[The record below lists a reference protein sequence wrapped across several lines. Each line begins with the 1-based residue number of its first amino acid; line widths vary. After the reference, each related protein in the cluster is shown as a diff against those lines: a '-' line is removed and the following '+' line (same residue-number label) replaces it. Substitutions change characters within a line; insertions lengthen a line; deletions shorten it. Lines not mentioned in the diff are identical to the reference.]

1 MYKISVFSVGKTKES
16 WLVEALSEYEGRLR
30 SQVEIEWILVK
41 KEEQLES
48 LLEKT
53 PFIALAID
61 AKQFSSE
68 EFSVQ
73 LHDWLEDRGSR
84 LVFLIGG
91 AEGISPSLLSKAFSK
106 ISFSK
111 MTLTHQ
117 MVRLLLLEQIY
128 RAVEIRKG
136 TGYHK

>member
-1 MYKISVFSVGKTKES
+1 MYKISIFSVGKTKES

-30 SQVEIEWILVK
+30 SQVEIEWILV
-41 KEEQLES
+41 
-48 LLEKT
+48 
-53 PFIALAID
+53 
-61 AKQFSSE
+61 
-68 EFSVQ
+68 Q
-73 LHDWLEDRGSR
+73 LHDWLEARGSR

-91 AEGISPSLLSKAFSK
+91 AEGISPSLLSKAFAK